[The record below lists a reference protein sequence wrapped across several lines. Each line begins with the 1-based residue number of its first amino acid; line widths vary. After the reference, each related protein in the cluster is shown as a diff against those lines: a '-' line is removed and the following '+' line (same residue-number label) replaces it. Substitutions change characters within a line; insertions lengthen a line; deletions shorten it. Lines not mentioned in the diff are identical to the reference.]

1 MLSKFREWASV
12 RFATVSYEK
21 NYIPDPNYSEKD
33 QERRGGRARELRDRS
48 VQLHLDELEENYL
61 CCICTASGEAR
72 ESDEHIYDTFSTIN
86 IPSTEEICTALRDRQ
101 HALGSRSWEGKAVS
115 SLPSSLE
122 LQEKH
127 SSGEDLESLTNKVSP
142 FEVEYMMYKIR
153 HAVLNSEDRIKRQ
166 AVAIHR
172 DKGLMMIE
180 EEEVDT
186 FSRLFRRPVK
196 GYLCETCYDS
206 AKTRLELLQQQIEA
220 ILFKADHPFL
230 RRTSQHELQLLYA
243 SGQLSKKVLEEIL
256 LLRKTNTSTD
266 AGIISEDRNVCSKSP
281 STSSGKTFS
290 FFASELGNVLTFDVE
305 KKASLADSSICTLRT
320 LVQCGVCENRP
331 CRFFIRPSVLFLC
344 QVCCARDRF
353 YRDNCICINDEALP
367 LDVAHLLTT
376 LSKHYE
382 RVHQQDSVHEL
393 PQGQLRTAPT
403 SLFGLSESLFRSQ
416 KNLKL
421 EKSVFHVEADDL
433 FLLSSPSGTSAH
445 AAIMDSSTSQ
455 RVPPVVAPLEPPRI
469 PVTDVAP
476 GSSIRLFL
484 ASRQSLFVPFREDSS
499 EVDV

>member
-1 MLSKFREWASV
+1 MFSKFREWASV

-21 NYIPDPNYSEKD
+21 NYVSDPNFSEKD
-33 QERRGGRARELRDRS
+33 QERRGRRARELRDRS

-72 ESDEHIYDTFSTIN
+72 ESDEHIYDTFSTVS
-86 IPSTEEICTALRDRQ
+86 IPSTEEICAALRDRH
-101 HALGSRSWEGKAVS
+101 HALASRSWDGKMVS
-115 SLPSSLE
+115 PLPSSLE
-122 LQEKH
+122 IQENH
-127 SSGEDLESLTNKVSP
+127 SSGEELESLMNKVNS

-153 HAVLNSEDRIKRQ
+153 HAVVNSEDRIKRQ
-166 AVAIHR
+166 AVSIHK
-172 DKGLMMIE
+172 DKGLIMIE

-230 RRTSQHELQLLYA
+230 RRTSRHELQLLYA

-256 LLRKTNTSTD
+256 LLKKTNTSTD
-266 AGIISEDRNVCSKSP
+266 ADMISEKDNVHSKSL
-281 STSSGKTFS
+281 STSSGKSFS
-290 FFASELGNVLTFDVE
+290 FFASESGNFPAPDVE
-305 KKASLADSSICTLRT
+305 KKASLADSSISSLRT
-320 LVQCGVCENRP
+320 LVQCGVCENRQ

-367 LDVAHLLTT
+367 LDVAHLLTS
-376 LSKHYE
+376 LAKHYE

-403 SLFGLSESLFRSQ
+403 SLFGISETLFRSQ
-416 KNLKL
+416 KNFKL
-421 EKSVFHVEADDL
+421 EKSLRHEEADDL
-433 FLLSSPSGTSAH
+433 FLLPSPSGTLIH
-445 AAIMDSSTSQ
+445 TAAMNSSSSQ
-455 RVPPVVAPLEPPRI
+455 QVSPVVAPLEPPRI

-484 ASRQSLFVPFREDSS
+484 ANRQSLFVPFRDVSS
-499 EVDV
+499 EADG